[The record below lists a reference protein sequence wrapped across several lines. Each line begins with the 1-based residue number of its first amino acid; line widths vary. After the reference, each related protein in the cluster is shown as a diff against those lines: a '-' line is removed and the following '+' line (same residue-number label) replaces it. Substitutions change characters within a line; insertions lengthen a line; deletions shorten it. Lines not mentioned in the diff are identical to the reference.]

1 MGMELKDNHGRLEIA
16 LPGVLDLPAAAE
28 LRDLLL
34 DAAARDIGAD
44 VVLDGSAVERA
55 STAAIQVM
63 LAGGVALRLAA
74 RRLELEGASD
84 ALVATFQH
92 LGLASDLDTLI
103 SA

>member
-34 DAAARDIGAD
+34 DAVARDIGAD

-84 ALVATFQH
+84 ALVATFQL

>member
-16 LPGVLDLPAAAE
+16 LPGVLDLPVAAE

-34 DAAARDIGAD
+34 DAAARDTGAD
-44 VVLDGSAVERA
+44 VVLLGAAVERA
-55 STAAIQVM
+55 STASIQVI
-63 LAGGVALRLAA
+63 LAGSTALTLAA

-84 ALVATFQH
+84 ALVATFQS
-92 LGLASDLDTLI
+92 LGLASDLNTLI

>member
-34 DAAARDIGAD
+34 DTAARDTAAD
-44 VVLDGSAVERA
+44 VILNGSGVERT
-55 STAAIQVM
+55 STAAIQVV
-63 LAGGVALRLAA
+63 LAGGAALRLAA

-84 ALVATFQH
+84 ALVAAFRH
-92 LGLASDLDTLI
+92 LGLTAALDTLI

>member
-1 MGMELKDNHGRLEIA
+1 MEVKDCHGRLEIA

-34 DAAARDIGAD
+34 DAAARDTSAD
-44 VVLDGSAVERA
+44 VVLDGSAVARA

-63 LAGGVALRLAA
+63 LAGTAALKLAA

-84 ALVATFQH
+84 ALVVAFQH
-92 LGLASDLDTLI
+92 LGLASDLETLI